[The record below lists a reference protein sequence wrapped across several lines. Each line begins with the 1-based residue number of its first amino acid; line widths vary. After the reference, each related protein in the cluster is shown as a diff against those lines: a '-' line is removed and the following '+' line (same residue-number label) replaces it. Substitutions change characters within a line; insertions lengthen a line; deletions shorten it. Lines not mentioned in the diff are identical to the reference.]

1 MDSCTVCGSVN
12 ALFFKVYLTFFP
24 VILRV
29 CMFEEGW
36 IHAQVPSET
45 GGVRFPGEGSYK
57 LHDMGPEN

>member
-1 MDSCTVCGSVN
+1 MHCSLRFIL
-12 ALFFKVYLTFFP
+12 LFFP
-24 VILRV
+24 IILRV
-29 CMFEEGW
+29 YMFEEGW